1 MGIDLELLQAI
12 GPMLFRGLKVTMEI
26 AVIGILFGF
35 VLGSL
40 CGYALQSRNKIA
52 KGIANIYVWI
62 MRGTPIV
69 VQALYVYFVVP
80 EIIGLIKGERVVL
93 DPTFGRYPCYHIK
106 CRCIYITACAG
117 STGQRGYWTEGS
129 RSVAWLKSDA
139 DYDTYYNSTG
149 ISFYYPEFV

>member
-80 EIIGLIKGERVVL
+80 EIIGLIKGREWCWIRHWPVSL
-93 DPTFGRYPCYHIK
+93 LSH
-106 CRCIYITACAG
+106 
-117 STGQRGYWTEGS
+117 
-129 RSVAWLKSDA
+129 
-139 DYDTYYNSTG
+139 
-149 ISFYYPEFV
+149 

>member
-12 GPMLFRGLKVTMEI
+12 GQMLFRGLKVTMEI

-69 VQALYVYFVVP
+69 VQALYVYLS
-80 EIIGLIKGERVVL
+80 LI
-93 DPTFGRYPCYHIK
+93 HI
-106 CRCIYITACAG
+106 
-117 STGQRGYWTEGS
+117 
-129 RSVAWLKSDA
+129 
-139 DYDTYYNSTG
+139 
-149 ISFYYPEFV
+149 

>member
-93 DPTFGRYPCYHIK
+93 DPTLAGILVITQIQVHLYHSL
-106 CRCIYITACAG
+106 CGEHWTAWILDRRKRERRLA
-117 STGQRGYWTEGS
+117 
-129 RSVAWLKSDA
+129 
-139 DYDTYYNSTG
+139 
-149 ISFYYPEFV
+149 

>member
-62 MRGTPIV
+62 MRGTPDRGAGIV
-69 VQALYVYFVVP
+69 CIFCGAGDHRTDQ
-80 EIIGLIKGERVVL
+80 GGESGAGS
-93 DPTFGRYPCYHIK
+93 DIGRYPCYHIK

-129 RSVAWLKSDA
+129 GSVAWLKSDA

>member
-93 DPTFGRYPCYHIK
+93 DPTLAGILV
-106 CRCIYITACAG
+106 ITLNACAG